1 MAMNSPPPLLDVRG
15 LCVGRGAQRILD
27 TVDMSIA
34 SGEIVALLG
43 ANGAGKTTL
52 ARCVAGLMQPRAGS
66 VWLDGARVDS
76 THPASRGAL
85 GMAVDHWL
93 LPLELS
99 GNECVQLFARAQGQ
113 SDYALSAA
121 PLLLSLGL
129 DAGLLAQPLGLY
141 SVGTRQKLGL
151 ALGMLGSPRLLVL
164 DESLSGLD
172 AVSLAAAEA
181 LLRARCAQGAAVLLV
196 THALEHAA
204 RFADRLLLLHAGRVA
219 GAWRRDELTVLAGQG
234 HDLLQVLGTAT
245 AIQAASGGAG

>member
-1 MAMNSPPPLLDVRG
+1 MAMNPAPPLLEVRG
-15 LCVGRGAQRILD
+15 LSVGRGTQRILD
-27 TVDMSIA
+27 GVDLRIDG
-34 SGEIVALLG
+34 GEIIALLG

-52 ARCVAGLMQPRAGS
+52 ARCVAGLMRPVAGS

-76 THPASRGAL
+76 RHPSSRRAL
-85 GMAVDHWL
+85 GMAVNHWL

-99 GNECVQLFARAQGQ
+99 GHECVQLFARAQGQ
-113 SDYALSAA
+113 PGHAPAAA
-121 PLLLSLGL
+121 PLLLRLGL
-129 DAGLLAQPLGLY
+129 DASRLAQPLGCY
-141 SVGTRQKLGL
+141 SLGMRQKLGL

-234 HDLLQVLGTAT
+234 HDLLQVLGAAT